1 MDSMGIL
8 KPPVYN
14 LRCMITWPCVS
25 PPTWLLEFSAVPY
38 LVRSGYILLYPD
50 CVKVGK
56 LPLWDN
62 ENCPFGWVGA
72 RLFGWVGCQPHRVKK
87 VNEPTTVGNWV
98 N

>member
-8 KPPVYN
+8 KPPVYY

-50 CVKVGK
+50 CVKVVKSSLRDNGK
-56 LPLWDN
+56 IAPSGGLEL
-62 ENCPFGWVGA
+62 GYSVGSVVSPIES
-72 RLFGWVGCQPHRVKK
+72 RKSMNPQR
-87 VNEPTTVGNWV
+87 
-98 N
+98 